1 MRQSL
6 LAMLAL
12 AAAAPVALD
21 AQIVNGGFE
30 SPVAVASIDGRT
42 SIAGWTASSGNFELI
57 TNAFWEPFAGNQ
69 SIDLNGTS
77 VGTIYQDV
85 ATIAGTSYDLTF
97 ALAGNPG
104 TPENKTL
111 NVIWGTDAARPFT
124 FVQAGATR
132 ADMNW
137 ELVTIQGLL
146 ATGSTTRLVF
156 QSTSPSSSSGPA
168 LDAVSLVRVSAVP
181 EPGTWALLATGL
193 VALGGVARRRA
204 ARR

>member
-6 LAMLAL
+6 IAVLAL
-12 AAAAPVALD
+12 AAAPVAID

-30 SPVAVASIDGRT
+30 DPVATSSIDGRT
-42 SIAGWTASSGNFELI
+42 SIAGWAASSGNFELI
-57 TNAFWEPFAGNQ
+57 TSAFWQPFAGNQ

-77 VGTIYQDV
+77 VGTIFQDV
-85 ATIAGTSYDLTF
+85 ATVAGARYDLTF

-104 TPENKTL
+104 TAENKTL
-111 NVIWGTDAARPFT
+111 NVLWGADAARPFT

-137 ELVTIQGLL
+137 ELVTIQGLV
-146 ATGSTTRLVF
+146 ATGPTTRLVF
-156 QSTSPSSSSGPA
+156 QSTSPNSSSGPA
-168 LDAVSLVRVSAVP
+168 LDAIALVRVSAVP

-204 ARR
+204 SRS